1 MLAAAGHSRRNRDQV
16 EKAAIEMLGHA
27 SWAVRLVA
35 LEVLGQQ
42 PRPSDGSDGSTG
54 DDAVDAVLP
63 LLSDRHWWARR
74 HAAEALGRRA
84 RSSAEVAAA
93 ANGLSR
99 ALLDEDRLVRRA
111 AATAAMGLAAADA
124 GAVERLDDVVAPP
137 LIAMLDD
144 HDR

>member
-1 MLAAAGHSRRNRDQV
+1 
-16 EKAAIEMLGHA
+16 MLGHPG
-27 SWAVRLVA
+27 WAVRLVA
-35 LEVLGQQ
+35 LEILGQS

-54 DDAVDAVLP
+54 DAVDAVLP
-63 LLSDRHWWARR
+63 LLSDRHWWTRR

-84 RSSAEVAAA
+84 RSSAEVVAAA
-93 ANGLSR
+93 GGLGR

-111 AATAAMGLAAADA
+111 AATAAMGLAAQADA
-124 GAVERLDDVVAPP
+124 GGIERLDSTVTPP

>member
-1 MLAAAGHSRRNRDQV
+1 
-16 EKAAIEMLGHA
+16 MLGHA

-93 ANGLSR
+93 AGGLSR

-111 AATAAMGLAAADA
+111 AATAALGLAAQADA
-124 GAVERLDDVVAPP
+124 GGIERLGSTVTPP

>member
-1 MLAAAGHSRRNRDQV
+1 
-16 EKAAIEMLGHA
+16 MLGHA

-35 LEVLGQQ
+35 LEILGQA
-42 PRPSDGSDGSTG
+42 PRPSNGSDGSTG
-54 DDAVDAVLP
+54 DDAVDAVDAVLP

-84 RSSAEVAAA
+84 RSAAEVAAA
-93 ANGLSR
+93 AGGLSR

-111 AATAAMGLAAADA
+111 AATAAMGLAAQADA
-124 GAVERLDDVVAPP
+124 GAVERLDVVVPP

>member
-1 MLAAAGHSRRNRDQV
+1 
-16 EKAAIEMLGHA
+16 MLGHA

-74 HAAEALGRRA
+74 HAAEAVGRRA
-84 RSSAEVAAA
+84 RSSAGVAAA
-93 ANGLSR
+93 ADGLSR

>member
-1 MLAAAGHSRRNRDQV
+1 
-16 EKAAIEMLGHA
+16 MLGHA

-42 PRPSDGSDGSTG
+42 PRQSDGSDGSTG

-93 ANGLSR
+93 ADGLSR